1 VLFCSVL
8 CHVGPLL
15 FKYPESWDA
24 AKGQYGQYK
33 LKDPFI
39 TDVLLFNFLLADESV
54 GNTLIVMHA
63 VSYGKLQ
70 GSSGHDLAQLLWW
83 GFRMRFQKSPVW
95 KNLAFET
102 VTLFI
107 YLFVMQSQWI
117 PFPLVGK
124 SAWIFRLCS
133 CLLWMSQ
140 TKLTECKLQEEHKYP
155 WVCLFALNHLALLL
169 QCFCID
175 FFACQEFSQ

>member
-1 VLFCSVL
+1 MFCSVL

-24 AKGQYGQYK
+24 AKGHYGQYK

-39 TDVLLFNFLLADESV
+39 TDVFLFNFLLADESV

-63 VSYGKLQ
+63 ISYGKLQ
-70 GSSGHDLAQLLWW
+70 GSSSRDLAQLLWW

-107 YLFVMQSQWI
+107 YLFICNAITVNSISFGREISMNLQTLQLSSLDVSNKTDRMQTAGGAQV
-117 PFPLVGK
+117 PL
-124 SAWIFRLCS
+124 SLPLCS
-133 CLLWMSQ
+133 S
-140 TKLTECKLQEEHKYP
+140 
-155 WVCLFALNHLALLL
+155 
-169 QCFCID
+169 
-175 FFACQEFSQ
+175 

>member
-1 VLFCSVL
+1 MLFCSVL

-15 FKYPESWDA
+15 FKYPERWDA

-63 VSYGKLQ
+63 VSYGKSQ
-70 GSSGHDLAQLLWW
+70 GSSSHDLAQLLWW

-107 YLFVMQSQWI
+107 YLFICNAITVNSISFCREISMNLQTLQLSSLDVSNKTDSMQTAGGAQV
-117 PFPLVGK
+117 PL
-124 SAWIFRLCS
+124 SLPLCS
-133 CLLWMSQ
+133 
-140 TKLTECKLQEEHKYP
+140 
-155 WVCLFALNHLALLL
+155 
-169 QCFCID
+169 
-175 FFACQEFSQ
+175 